1 MATPALSSLFAQT
14 FQTSASL
21 DVKASDSFSSL
32 RTISVAAAYYR
43 LFLAGSVLD
52 PAPGVTQ
59 FARLLESKAFGQTLL
74 NTFRIAATVTA
85 VCVVLGFLVAVRIA
99 TLEKT
104 VAAILI
110 GLIVLTVWISLLV
123 RNYAW
128 MVVLG
133 RQGLLSRLLQAVGL
147 IDAPT
152 SFLYNEFAVV
162 VAMTHILIPYV
173 IIPTVASLRAID
185 KSYVRAAMSLGARPT
200 GVFRS
205 VILPLSMPG
214 VVTGAVIVFVM
225 ALGFY
230 VTPALTGGRGQM
242 MVAMLIEG
250 AVSNELNWGYAAAQA
265 LVLLAFTL
273 LVLYFYN
280 RRYGVSRLWG
290 GV

>member
-1 MATPALSSLFAQT
+1 M
-14 FQTSASL
+14 
-21 DVKASDSFSSL
+21 
-32 RTISVAAAYYR
+32 
-43 LFLAGSVLD
+43 LD
-52 PAPGVTQ
+52 PTLSGIQ
-59 FARLLESKAFGQTLL
+59 FSRLSESKAFSRTLW

-85 VCVVLGFLVAVRIA
+85 VCVVVGYLVAIRIA
-99 TLEKT
+99 TLKNSYAAT
-104 VAAILI
+104 VIA
-110 GLIVLTVWISLLV
+110 LIVLTVWISLLV

-133 RQGLLSRLLQAVGL
+133 RQGLLSRLLQALGW

-162 VAMTHILIPYV
+162 VAMTHILVPYM
-173 IIPTVASLRAID
+173 IIPTVASLRTID
-185 KSYVRAAMSLGARPT
+185 KSHVRAAMSLGARPLN
-200 GVFRS
+200 VFRRI
-205 VILPLSMPG
+205 ILPLSLPG
-214 VVTGAVIVFVM
+214 VATGAVIVFVM

-250 AVSNELNWGYAAAQA
+250 SISNELNWGYAAAQA
-265 LVLLAFTL
+265 LVLLVLTL
-273 LVLYFYN
+273 LILHFYN

>member
-1 MATPALSSLFAQT
+1 LPVHTIARPWLVWPAVAFLLLVFA
-14 FQTSASL
+14 L
-21 DVKASDSFSSL
+21 P
-32 RTISVAAAYYR
+32 IG

-52 PAPGVTQ
+52 PTFSGAQ
-59 FARLLESKAFGQTLL
+59 FSRLSESKAFSRTLL

-85 VCVVLGFLVAVRIA
+85 VCVVFGYLAAIRIA
-99 TLEKT
+99 TLKKAY
-104 VAAILI
+104 AATLI
-110 GLIVLTVWISLLV
+110 ALIVLTVWISLLV

-133 RQGLLSRLLQAVGL
+133 RQGLLSRLLQTLGW

-152 SFLYNEFAVV
+152 SFLYNEFAVI
-162 VAMTHILIPYV
+162 VAMTHILIPYM
-173 IIPTVASLRAID
+173 IIPTVASLHAID
-185 KSYVRAAMSLGARPT
+185 KSYVRAAMSLGARPLN
-200 GVFRS
+200 VFRRI
-205 VILPLSMPG
+205 ILPLSMPG
-214 VVTGAVIVFVM
+214 VATGAVIVFVM
-225 ALGFY
+225 AMGFY

-265 LVLLAFTL
+265 LVLLVLTL
-273 LVLYFYN
+273 LILYFYN

>member
-1 MATPALSSLFAQT
+1 VHTIARPWLAWPAVAFLLLVFA
-14 FQTSASL
+14 L
-21 DVKASDSFSSL
+21 P
-32 RTISVAAAYYR
+32 IG

-52 PAPGVTQ
+52 PTLSGAQ
-59 FARLLESKAFGQTLL
+59 FSRLAESKAFSRTLL

-85 VCVVLGFLVAVRIA
+85 VCVVVGYLAAIRIA
-99 TLEKT
+99 TLENAY
-104 VAAILI
+104 AATLI
-110 GLIVLTVWISLLV
+110 ALIVLTVWISLLV

-133 RQGLLSRLLQAVGL
+133 RQGLLSRLLQALGW

-185 KSYVRAAMSLGARPT
+185 KSYVRAAMSLGARPL
-200 GVFRS
+200 GVFRAI
-205 VILPLSMPG
+205 ILPLSLPG
-214 VVTGAVIVFVM
+214 VATGAVIVFVM

-265 LVLLAFTL
+265 LVLLVLTL
-273 LVLYFYN
+273 VILYFYN

-290 GV
+290 GA

>member
-1 MATPALSSLFAQT
+1 LHTIARPWLAWPAIAFLLLLFA
-14 FQTSASL
+14 L
-21 DVKASDSFSSL
+21 P
-32 RTISVAAAYYR
+32 IGI
-43 LFLAGSVLD
+43 FLAGSVLD
-52 PAPGVTQ
+52 PVPGLGQ
-59 FARLLESKAFGQTLL
+59 FSRLLESKAFTQTLL
-74 NTFRIAATVTA
+74 NTFRIAATVTV
-85 VCVVLGFLVAVRIA
+85 VCVVVGYLVAVRIA
-99 TLEKT
+99 TLENT
-104 VAAILI
+104 WAAILI

-133 RQGLLSRLLQAVGL
+133 RQGLLSRFLQALGW

-173 IIPTVASLRAID
+173 IIPSVASLKGID
-185 KSYVRAAMSLGARPT
+185 KSYVRAAMSLGARPA
-200 GVFRS
+200 GVFRN
-205 VILPLSMPG
+205 VMLPLSTPG
-214 VVTGAVIVFVM
+214 VATGAVIVFVM

-265 LVLLAFTL
+265 LVLLAISL
-273 LVLYFYN
+273 LILYFYN

-290 GV
+290 GA

>member
-1 MATPALSSLFAQT
+1 MHTIARPWLAWPAVGFLLLVFA
-14 FQTSASL
+14 L
-21 DVKASDSFSSL
+21 P
-32 RTISVAAAYYR
+32 IG

-52 PAPGVTQ
+52 PTPGGTQ